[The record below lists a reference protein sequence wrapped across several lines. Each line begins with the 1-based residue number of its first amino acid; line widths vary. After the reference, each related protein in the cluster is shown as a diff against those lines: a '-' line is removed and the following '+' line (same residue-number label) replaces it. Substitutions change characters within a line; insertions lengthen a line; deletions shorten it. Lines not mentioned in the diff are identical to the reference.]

1 MDFSGSNLTRNYS
14 FLVLS
19 LIFNLLLILAPS
31 AYAQESFRE
40 QMKIY
45 DRDDIHS
52 IHKRL
57 YSKDGRHELALMG
70 GGILNNDGYLL
81 TGLNYQYHFFEAL
94 ALEAQGGFGFQ
105 TQDDNRLMFGQL
117 SAAFSPIY
125 GKISWF
131 TWAVLNFDLYFIGG
145 GGIVQYKGLKNGTSF
160 MGNVGLG
167 TRIFINE
174 YLATRFEFRDYIF
187 NQEFPGSDSKVTH
200 NYSIAAG
207 VTVFFPFR
215 QDL

>member
-1 MDFSGSNLTRNYS
+1 MCFFTLI
-14 FLVLS
+14 LLS
-19 LIFNLLLILAPS
+19 LVPAALP
-31 AYAQESFRE
+31 AQETFRD
-40 QMKIY
+40 QLKIY

-57 YSKDGRHELALMG
+57 YSKDARHELTTSF
-70 GGILNNDGYLL
+70 GGILNNDGYFLL
-81 TGLNYQYHFFEAL
+81 SAQYQYHFFEAL
-94 ALEAQGGFGFQ
+94 ALEGQFGYAFQ
-105 TQDDNRLMFGQL
+105 TEDDNALTFGQV

-131 TWAVLNFDLYFIGG
+131 TWAVLNFDLYAIGG
-145 GGIVQYKGLKNGTSF
+145 AGIVQYKGLKNGTSF

-167 TRIFINE
+167 SRFFINE
-174 YLATRFEFRDYIF
+174 WLATRIEFRDYIF
-187 NQEFPGSDSKVTH
+187 NQEFPSSGSKITH
-200 NYSIAAG
+200 NYALTAG